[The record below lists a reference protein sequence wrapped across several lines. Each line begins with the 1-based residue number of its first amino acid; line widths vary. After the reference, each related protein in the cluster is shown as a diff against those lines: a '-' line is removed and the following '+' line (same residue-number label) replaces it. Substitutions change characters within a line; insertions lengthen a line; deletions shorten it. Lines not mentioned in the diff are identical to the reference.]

1 MYKLQ
6 KLNNL
11 KKIIENLDLT
21 NSILV
26 QIGMFLNDSDKYCYI
41 DENDERV
48 LKNEN
53 NKKFLNNLMNVL
65 LDGLVSNNKSLY
77 EKTNEILSQ
86 IPDDHEL
93 KKNLIEVFKNTTNEI
108 LENEKDRFDDLKSKK
123 RKSTIE
129 NKIKFKEIEGFIKIY
144 KKPTGMWPGELNFK
158 AIAQAGND
166 KEKKSM
172 KEIGKKANILIF
184 G

>member
-53 NKKFLNNLMNVL
+53 DKKFLNNLMNVL

-93 KKNLIEVFKNTTNEI
+93 KKNLIEVFKNTTN
-108 LENEKDRFDDLKSKK
+108 DLFWV
-123 RKSTIE
+123 
-129 NKIKFKEIEGFIKIY
+129 IKGNFKQIKI
-144 KKPTGMWPGELNFK
+144 
-158 AIAQAGND
+158 
-166 KEKKSM
+166 
-172 KEIGKKANILIF
+172 
-184 G
+184 